1 MTKTDSM
8 KFTSI
13 LFPLLCLQVILFA
26 QNSDYVID
34 INDRKIY
41 GKIILTT
48 PAINSSQISFK
59 DQSGNVRKYRTDEI
73 KSWTRGDLTYE
84 TKFYAISKR
93 KGFSVFML
101 RLTPEKG
108 KCHLYEYYNTSG
120 DMGYTQTFLEKD
132 KTLTEVDYGRFR
144 KQMTDYFKDHKEL
157 AKDIADKK
165 YKKKD
170 LLRIIEVYNEWR
182 EYLWK

>member
-1 MTKTDSM
+1 M
-8 KFTSI
+8 KFTLVLI
-13 LFPLLCLQVILFA
+13 TFLFLQTMSFA

-41 GKIILTT
+41 GTVILTT

-73 KSWTRGDLTYE
+73 KSWSRGNLVYE
-84 TKFYAISKR
+84 TKFYAITKR

-101 RLTPEKG
+101 RLTPKKG
-108 KCHLYEYYNTSG
+108 KCHLYEYYNTTG
-120 DMGYTQTFLEKD
+120 EMGYTQTFLEKD
-132 KTLTEVDYGRFR
+132 RALTEVDYGRFR
-144 KQMTDYFKDHKEL
+144 KQMAEYFKDNKEL
-157 AKDIADKK
+157 AKDITNKK

-170 LLRIIEVYNEWR
+170 LLTIIEVYNEWR

>member
-1 MTKTDSM
+1 M
-8 KFTSI
+8 KFIFVFTA
-13 LFPLLCLQVILFA
+13 LLLLQQTIHA

-41 GKIILTT
+41 GTVILNT

-59 DQSGNVRKYRTDEI
+59 DQSGVVKKYRPDEI
-73 KSWTRGDLTYE
+73 KSWSRGNLIYE
-84 TKFYAISKR
+84 TKFYALGKR

-101 RLTPEKG
+101 RLTPERG

-132 KTLTEVDYGRFR
+132 KKMTEVDYGRFR
-144 KQMTDYFKDHKEL
+144 KQMAEYFKDNKEL
-157 AKDIADKK
+157 SEAISKKK
-165 YKKKD
+165 YKKRD
-170 LLRIIEVYNEWR
+170 LLTIIELYNEWR

>member
-1 MTKTDSM
+1 M
-8 KFTSI
+8 KFIFVFTT
-13 LFPLLCLQVILFA
+13 LLLLQQTIYA

-41 GKIILTT
+41 GTVILST

-59 DQSGNVRKYRTDEI
+59 DQSGTVKKYRPDEI
-73 KSWTRGDLTYE
+73 KSWSRGNLIYE
-84 TKFYAISKR
+84 TKFYALGKR

-108 KCHLYEYYNTSG
+108 KCHLYEYYNTNG

-132 KTLTEVDYGRFR
+132 KKMTEVDYGRFR
-144 KQMTDYFKDHKEL
+144 KQMTEYFKDNKEL
-157 AKDIADKK
+157 SEAISKKK
-165 YKKKD
+165 YKKRD
-170 LLRIIEVYNEWR
+170 LLTIIELYNEWR